1 MQIQLNGDAFEAV
14 DGLSLTG
21 LVAELGLTGK
31 RIAIE
36 LNREI
41 VPRSEH
47 ASTVLRA
54 GDSVEVVVAIGG
66 G

>member
-1 MQIQLNGDAFEAV
+1 MQIQLNGEAFEAAE
-14 DGLSLTG
+14 GLSLVG
-21 LVAELGLTGK
+21 LIEVLELTGK

-47 ASTVLRA
+47 AATVLQP
-54 GDSVEVVVAIGG
+54 GDSVEVVAAIGG